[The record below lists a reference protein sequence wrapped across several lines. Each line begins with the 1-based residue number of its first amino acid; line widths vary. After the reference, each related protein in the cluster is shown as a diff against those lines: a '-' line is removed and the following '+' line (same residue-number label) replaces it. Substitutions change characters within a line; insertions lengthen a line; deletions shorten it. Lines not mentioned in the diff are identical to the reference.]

1 MSTPENTRV
10 YMIYTTED
18 ITELQAADSRI
29 VPLRLVP
36 QTAYGESEAFRH
48 ITEIDIPAHIQYVGF
63 ATPAFTQK
71 TGRPLTDIQH
81 PGDANTLVAFQKGGA
96 SWSRFS
102 YIKIAAEHYP
112 HFAPLWAWLIRE
124 MRLNPFALPYG
135 RGHIYDNYWIAD
147 RDTTLKFAAFSRK
160 AMDTLDR
167 APPAIQMLLYTQIQS
182 ESGKPPITYHTI
194 LLEYCI
200 MFYCDIRKL
209 CVV

>member
-18 ITELQAADSRI
+18 ITEVQAADSRI
-29 VPLRLVP
+29 VPLRLIP
-36 QTAYGESEAFRH
+36 QTAYGTSEAFRR
-48 ITEIDIPAHIQYVGF
+48 ITEADIPVHIQYVGF

-81 PGDANTLVAFQKGGA
+81 PGDATTVVAFQKGHE

-102 YIKIAAEHYP
+102 YIKIASEVYP
-112 HFAPLWAWLIRE
+112 QFAPLWAWLLRE
-124 MRLNPFALPYG
+124 MRLNPFAMQYG
-135 RGHIYDNYWIAD
+135 GGHIYDNYWIAD
-147 RDTTLKFAAFSRK
+147 RDTALKFAAFARR

-167 APPAIQMLLYTQIQS
+167 APPAIQMLLYTPIQS
-182 ESGKPPITYHTI
+182 ASGKPSVTYHTI